1 MASLA
6 SIARNHLQTYGV
18 ATTLNY
24 SWGFGSLAGLMLG
37 IQIVTGI
44 FCAMQ
49 YASDTQVAFDAVESL
64 MRNVNNGW
72 WLRYMH
78 ANGASMFFAIV
89 FVHVAR
95 GLFFKS
101 YLHNPA
107 LWISGVV
114 LLLLMMGT
122 AFIGYVLPWGQMSF
136 WGATVITNLVTAVP
150 EVGTAIAEWLWGG
163 FSVGNSTLLR
173 FFSLHYLL
181 PFAIAGVTILHLC
194 LLHTKGSSNPGAQ
207 SATDRLMFHPYFTV
221 KDAVGLSVFLLVYMW
236 FVFFAPNV
244 LGHSDN
250 YIVAN
255 PMSTPLHIVPEWYF
269 LPFYAILRSVPDK
282 LGGVALMI
290 GSILVLVLL
299 SAARAQRVKSIMF
312 GSSQMIALFFLAF
325 MALMFLGSK
334 PAEAPYVV
342 WAQNFTQAYF
352 GILGLMF
359 LDGFRPSKARV

>member
-1 MASLA
+1 MASLY
-6 SIARNHLQTYGV
+6 SIVRNHLFTYSV

-24 SWGFGSLAGLMLG
+24 SWGFGSLAGLMLA

-107 LWISGVV
+107 LWVSGV
-114 LLLLMMGT
+114 LILLLMMGT

-194 LLHTKGSSNPGAQ
+194 LLHTKGSSNPAAQ
-207 SATDRLMFHPYFTV
+207 SSADRITFHPYFTV
-221 KDAVGLSVFLLVYMW
+221 KDSVGLSLFLLAYML

-290 GSILVLVLL
+290 GAIVVLALL
-299 SAARAQRVKSIMF
+299 ALARGQYSTSLLFSSTQLIAA
-312 GSSQMIALFFLAF
+312 FFLTF
-325 MALMFLGSK
+325 LVLMFLGSK
-334 PAEAPYVV
+334 PAEAPYVFF
-342 WAQNFTQAYF
+342 AQNFTQLYF
-352 GILGLMF
+352 AILGLLLF
-359 LDGFRPSKARV
+359 EALVRSRK